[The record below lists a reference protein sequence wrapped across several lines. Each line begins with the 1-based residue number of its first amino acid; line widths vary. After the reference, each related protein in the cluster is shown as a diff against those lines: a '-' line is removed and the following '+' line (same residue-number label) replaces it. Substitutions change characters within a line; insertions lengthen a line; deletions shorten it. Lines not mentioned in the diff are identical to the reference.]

1 MSDDQARGISRRG
14 FLKVSAAASLG
25 TAATAAGIT
34 PTGVPTAVAEELPPI
49 PPHGA
54 ELRGMDLV
62 VKSPTSEG
70 RFGFMFK
77 SQPPHR
83 PSDTLLGNLGQTM
96 RERPFIGEPLT
107 DPLTGEPV
115 MVTPAPTDTNPN
127 PTPTQVKANKDH
139 NDSLGENPNPA
150 LTSGFTFV
158 GQFVDHD
165 ITFDTTPLSDQLA
178 DPDATTNF
186 RTPRYDLD
194 AIYGRG
200 PNHEVDKQFY
210 EPADPAKF
218 RLIPNT
224 YSTIKRFGTD
234 ITDVLKTS
242 QTLYDVPRLAP
253 DSKTGEEKAL
263 IADPRNDQTL
273 IILQLHVALQMF
285 HNKLVDRMRALGVSP
300 AGVFE
305 NARRMAR
312 WHYQWMVIHEFLPAI
327 VGKATADAVY
337 KEVENK
343 APIIN
348 LKFYKPRNR
357 TGRPF
362 IPVEFAVAAY
372 RFGHSITRP
381 RYTVQDY
388 VAHKLDPVTGEKV
401 VDANGQYVYSTVAVS
416 SVPLFEAGPTE
427 NNLNGHRALPPR
439 LKIQWSKF
447 FNDPLAKPLNPDG
460 SVPRTA
466 RPVRQFDATLA
477 DPLFNMPTTA
487 LPDSNPLSLL
497 SSRNLLRGKK
507 MGLPSGQ
514 QVARLMGVT
523 PLTNAQLWQS
533 HRIEVKIPIPTAEP
547 TPFGTKA
554 VANVVQILRE
564 FDVENQD
571 LKALFENNSE
581 WNGEAP
587 LWFYILREA
596 EIVGKGRELGPVG
609 GRIVAEVL
617 VGLLQK
623 DPNSYLY
630 LQPNWKPQL
639 PIARV
644 KGTFTMADLL
654 MYAEVWS

>member
-1 MSDDQARGISRRG
+1 MSENSARGFNRRL
-14 FLKVSAAASLG
+14 FLKGTAAASLG
-25 TAATAAGIT
+25 TAAAAAGVTPAGVRLPTAA
-34 PTGVPTAVAEELPPI
+34 AEELPPT

-62 VKSPTSEG
+62 VKDPTTEG

-77 SQPPHR
+77 SQPPL
-83 PSDTLLGNLGQTM
+83 PASDTLLNSLGQ
-96 RERPFIGEPLT
+96 
-107 DPLTGEPV
+107 V
-115 MVTPAPTDTNPN
+115 MEEQPDADNVLGSSA
-127 PTPTQVKANKDH
+127 QKDE
-139 NDSLGENPNPA
+139 NDAWNENPNPL

-165 ITFDTTPLSDQLA
+165 ITFDTTKLSEQQS

-194 AIYGRG
+194 AIYGLG
-200 PNHEVDKQFY
+200 PNTNPQFY
-210 EPADPAKF
+210 DPDDRDKF
-218 RLIPNT
+218 LIVKRP
-224 YSTIKRFGTD
+224 YSQIDGTLKLPD
-234 ITDVLKTS
+234 GTNSKKIWDVKPDVVN
-242 QTLYDVPRLAP
+242 DVPRALANDP
-253 DSKTGEEKAL
+253 EGRPEGTAIMS
-263 IADPRNDQTL
+263 DPRNDQTE
-273 IILQLHVALQMF
+273 IILQLHVAFQMF

-312 WHYQWMVIHEFLPAI
+312 WHYQWMVIHQFLPAI
-327 VGKATADAVY
+327 VGQATADSVY

-348 LKFYKPRNR
+348 IKYYKPRNR

-381 RYTVQDY
+381 RYTVRD
-388 VAHKLDPVTGEKV
+388 VFDSDNTLLG
-401 VDANGQYVYSTVAVS
+401 SVS
-416 SVPLFEAGPTE
+416 GVPLFGDPATD
-427 NNLNGHRALPPR
+427 NNLNGHRELLPR

-447 FNDPLAKPLNPDG
+447 FNDPLAKKPDG
-460 SVPRTA
+460 ITPLLTA
-466 RPVRQFDATLA
+466 RPVRQFDASLA
-477 DPLFNMPTTA
+477 NPLFKLPQTA
-487 LPDSNPLSLL
+487 LPDSNPLDLL
-497 SSRNLLRGKK
+497 SQRNLRRGRK

-514 QVARLMGVT
+514 QVARLMGVK
-523 PLTNAQLWQS
+523 PLTNADLSQN
-533 HRIEVKIPIPTAEP
+533 HRIHVHIPISGNKVVVETPPEGGPAEYNEP
-547 TPFGTKA
+547 NP
-554 VANVVQILRE
+554 NL
-564 FDVENQD
+564 VEIFSD
-571 LKALFENNSE
+571 SG
-581 WNGEAP
+581 WGGEAP
-587 LWFYILREA
+587 LWFYILKEA
-596 EIVGKGRELGPVG
+596 ELVGDGTATGKSRTLGPVG

-654 MYAEVWS
+654 TYAGVWS

>member
-34 PTGVPTAVAEELPPI
+34 PAGVPTAAAEELPPT

-62 VKSPTSEG
+62 VKSPTTEG

-77 SQPPHR
+77 SQPPHQ

-96 RERPFIGEPLT
+96 EEKPIIGTPLT
-107 DPLTGEPV
+107 DAKTGEPV
-115 MVTPAPTDTNPN
+115 MQTKTNPDG
-127 PTPTQVKANKDH
+127 TTTTTQVIANKDH

-165 ITFDTTPLSDQLA
+165 ITFDTTPLSEQLS

-186 RTPRYDLD
+186 RTARYDLD

-200 PNHEVDKQFY
+200 PTLDPQFY
-210 EPADPAKF
+210 NPADRDKF
-218 RLIPNT
+218 LIVKTPYT
-224 YSTIKRFGTD
+224 EIKRFGTT
-234 ITDVLKTS
+234 ITD
-242 QTLYDVPRLAP
+242 TLSTTEYTYDVPRVGPNDPAGRP
-253 DSKTGEEKAL
+253 EGKAI

-273 IILQLHVALQMF
+273 IVLQIHVAMQMF
-285 HNKLVDRMRALGVSP
+285 HNRLVDYMRALRVPRAS
-300 AGVFE
+300 VFE
-305 NARRMAR
+305 SARRLAR
-312 WHYQWMVIHEFLPAI
+312 WHYQWMVTHEFLPAI
-327 VGKATADAVY
+327 VGTTMANSVY
-337 KEVENK
+337 KESSTG
-343 APIIN
+343 APTIN
-348 LKFYKPRNR
+348 IKYYKPTNKEQ
-357 TGRPF
+357 RPF
-362 IPVEFAVAAY
+362 IPVEWSVAAY

-381 RYTVQDY
+381 RYTVRDY
-388 VAHKLDPVTGEKV
+388 FTSSGA
-401 VDANGQYVYSTVAVS
+401 TVAVS
-416 SVPLFEAGPTE
+416 SVPLFEATPTE
-427 NNLNGHRALPPR
+427 NNLNGSRPLPPR

-447 FNDPLAKPLNPDG
+447 FNKAGD
-460 SVPRTA
+460 PRTA
-466 RPVRQFDATLA
+466 RPVRQFDATMA
-477 DPLFNMPTTA
+477 TPLFTLPTTA

-523 PLTNAQLWQS
+523 PLTNEQLWS
-533 HRIEVKIPIPTAEP
+533 NHRIEVKIPIPTSGP
-547 TPFGTKA
+547 GG
-554 VANVVQILRE
+554 NVVEILRE

-571 LKALFENNSE
+571 LKALFADPG

-587 LWFYILREA
+587 LWFYILKEA

-617 VGLLQK
+617 VGLLQR

-630 LQPNWKPQL
+630 LDPKWKPTT
-639 PIARV
+639 PIAP
-644 KGTFTMADLL
+644 KTGQFTMADLL
-654 MYAEVWS
+654 KYTGVWS